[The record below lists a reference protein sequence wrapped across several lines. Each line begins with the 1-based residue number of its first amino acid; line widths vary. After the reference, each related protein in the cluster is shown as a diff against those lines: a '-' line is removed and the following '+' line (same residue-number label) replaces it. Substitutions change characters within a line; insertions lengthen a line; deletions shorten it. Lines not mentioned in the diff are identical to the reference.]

1 MPATVHLDIQPS
13 EVAET
18 TTARSLGQ
26 EKVGSEILILPG
38 SPRHPTLTSCFST
51 FLQSG
56 ASEPPSQLKAQVDPA
71 AAVTSFHSQD
81 PAIQPI
87 SEESFRQEYVVP
99 RKAAFRGQ
107 KDEEDTSDEKDHEL
121 WVTETKTS
129 QQNQAENV
137 TKRGA
142 HLGAKCIVFR
152 GRPRHL
158 EHRGDQ
164 CRSARS

>member
-26 EKVGSEILILPG
+26 EKVRSEILILPG

-71 AAVTSFHSQD
+71 AAVTSFYSQD
-81 PAIQPI
+81 PAIQPNL
-87 SEESFRQEYVVP
+87 SVRNMLYREKPHVED
-99 RKAAFRGQ
+99 RKM
-107 KDEEDTSDEKDHEL
+107 
-121 WVTETKTS
+121 
-129 QQNQAENV
+129 
-137 TKRGA
+137 
-142 HLGAKCIVFR
+142 
-152 GRPRHL
+152 
-158 EHRGDQ
+158 
-164 CRSARS
+164 